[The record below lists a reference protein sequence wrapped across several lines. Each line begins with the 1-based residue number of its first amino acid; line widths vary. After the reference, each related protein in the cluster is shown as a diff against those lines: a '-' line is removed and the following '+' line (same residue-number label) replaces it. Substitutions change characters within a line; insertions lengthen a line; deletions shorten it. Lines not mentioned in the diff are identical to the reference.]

1 MGIVVGTVF
10 FQSTGVSSNVFSIL
24 FQSVLYQCL
33 GAMVLIVKAFPAR
46 SIFYKQQDANFFPT
60 WAYVLGRSLSTVPV
74 AMIDAIGYVG
84 CLSGPRK
91 GAESR
96 LTPLRFMKVRFHDL
110 LANGSRIQ

>member
-10 FQSTGVSSNVFSIL
+10 FQSTGVYSNVFSIL

-33 GAMVLIVKAFPAR
+33 GAMVLIVKSFPAR

-74 AMIDAIGYVG
+74 AMIDAIG
-84 CLSGPRK
+84 
-91 GAESR
+91 
-96 LTPLRFMKVRFHDL
+96 
-110 LANGSRIQ
+110 